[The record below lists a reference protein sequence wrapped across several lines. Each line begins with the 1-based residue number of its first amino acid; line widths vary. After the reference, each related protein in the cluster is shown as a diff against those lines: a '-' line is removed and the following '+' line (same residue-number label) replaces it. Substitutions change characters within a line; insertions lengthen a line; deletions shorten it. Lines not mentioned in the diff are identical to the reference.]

1 MLIERDNGGQKSA
14 ATVMQSDCVKSYV
27 TLPLRGLLPT
37 VKLVHLKKILHYL
50 GYIMAITVL
59 CIIIYIIKFL

>member
-1 MLIERDNGGQKSA
+1 MGGQKPGA
-14 ATVMQSDCVKSYV
+14 IVRVTMPCQVLCHITPEGTAPPPPVKF
-27 TLPLRGLLPT
+27 
-37 VKLVHLKKILHYL
+37 VHLKKILHYL